1 MKSGLA
7 IATGLLGLTIM
18 SVPAMAGNIT
28 QCTSTITTI
37 PVSLTTKG
45 VHCLKSNLQT
55 GKATG
60 FAIRIN
66 RDDITVDLGGFRILG
81 TAGSNTTTSGII
93 ATNKKNVTVRNG
105 TIEGFYRGVYL
116 DESGGDNTGL
126 LVEHIHAVRNT
137 FTGIQAEGE
146 GIVIR
151 KNRVEETGP
160 GDQSAVAYAIF
171 LNSCKDALVAKNFIS
186 NVTESNTSTGVR
198 AQNCPETVIK
208 NNVIL
213 NTNTASQKFGI
224 QVLNSGAFLLD
235 SNRIVNGT
243 AGTTGLRVTT
253 GADASCV
260 NNMVK
265 NYGAL
270 DSVCNDLVGNQLF
283 N

>member
-1 MKSGLA
+1 MKAGLA
-7 IATGLLGLTIM
+7 FATGFVGLSMLT
-18 SVPAMAGNIT
+18 VPALAGNIT
-28 QCTSTITTI
+28 QCTSTITSI
-37 PVSLTTKG
+37 PVSLTIKG
-45 VHCLKSNLQT
+45 VHCLKSDLQT

-81 TAGSNTTTSGII
+81 TAGSNTTTSGIL
-93 ATNKKNVTVRNG
+93 ATNKKNITVRNG
-105 TIEGFYRGVYL
+105 TVEGFYRGVYL

-160 GDQSAVAYAIF
+160 GDQSAVAYAIY
-171 LNSCKDALVAKNFIS
+171 LNSCKDVLVAKNFIS
-186 NVTESNTSTGVR
+186 NVTESNTSAGVR

-208 NNVIL
+208 KNVIL

-224 QVLNSGAFLLD
+224 QVLNTGDFLLVA
-235 SNRIVNGT
+235 NKILNT
-243 AGTTGLRVTT
+243 IAGTTGLRAST

-260 NNMVK
+260 GNIVK
-265 NYGAL
+265 NYTNLHSTCADL
-270 DSVCNDLVGNQLF
+270 DSNLHF
-283 N
+283 